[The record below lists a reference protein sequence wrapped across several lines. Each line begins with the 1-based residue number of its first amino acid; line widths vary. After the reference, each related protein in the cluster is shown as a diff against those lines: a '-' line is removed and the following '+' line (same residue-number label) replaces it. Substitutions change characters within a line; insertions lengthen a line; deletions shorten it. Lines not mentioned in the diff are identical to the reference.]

1 MTYLPITNPSE
12 ATGNNPKSANSS
24 REIHNRGVEGG
35 ASRIS
40 TRWWNDFQKL
50 WPGLSGREERVRVKT
65 GYVSRNKHSPRAC
78 LPHQEGGGGGFKR
91 GAEFPSTVPSSL
103 NSSSFSSPPL
113 PFLSFLEF
121 LRHESRESRLE
132 TTRLFTRLC
141 ARISARLSA
150 TFSSQNCASKLLV
163 KKRKR
168 RRMKKE
174 RERKILIF
182 SETRG
187 TRREARG

>member
-121 LRHESRESRLE
+121 LRHESRESRL
-132 TTRLFTRLC
+132 FTRLC